1 MNYSEMKREYLKG
14 WHTWNVR
21 SVLSHVHMPDGF
33 ALNIAFKEYSSGHYL
48 KETLIGRF
56 GGAYDRTPVETA
68 YPGPHAF
75 DETYTKMTLRWC
87 GMEICVE
94 SAVEEDE
101 LFLLVTPV
109 IKQIRP
115 AMLVVEGGFLWGRG
129 GWIEK
134 CGQTLVAHGS
144 EGDKIL
150 YTTGSATWDPNIPIQ
165 TACLSVALDTP
176 LYRAQ

>member
-94 SAVEEDE
+94 SAVEE
-101 LFLLVTPV
+101 
-109 IKQIRP
+109 
-115 AMLVVEGGFLWGRG
+115 
-129 GWIEK
+129 
-134 CGQTLVAHGS
+134 
-144 EGDKIL
+144 
-150 YTTGSATWDPNIPIQ
+150 
-165 TACLSVALDTP
+165 
-176 LYRAQ
+176 